1 MSHVDLVSESR
12 RRRHAVGMPLCGLM
26 PRPDIALA
34 AQPNVIRS
42 VARQALTASR
52 AQLEP
57 LTRILAAALP
67 PCFVNIAAHRR
78 AFSSTR
84 RPAAVIRTLAT
95 SILREPAIIRSAV
108 AVARPASTSSIMPLI
123 ANPCACRM
131 PSGQPLSQDASNSSA
146 RMRSGLM
153 SRLWRRVGIVHCLRA
168 LYRFNRYLDTLFQW
182 MEPNSSLR
190 TCVESRG
197 APLRFE
203 NHVGPGA
210 SRVGAFSLRRTRG
223 RVGRRSTI
231 NDGRNLR
238 LRGPLAQ
245 GGPALPSELLV
256 AERPPISSSHR
267 CVPTDPPD
275 LGPIRTL
282 VT

>member
-1 MSHVDLVSESR
+1 MNQVPGTTLRPDCNEAEDAADNDAVFEHVVVVIAPFAGRARGAHEAGRHTSGMSHVDLVC
-12 RRRHAVGMPLCGLM
+12 RRHAVGMPLCGLM

-168 LYRFNRYLDTLFQW
+168 LYRFNRYLDTLFQC
-182 MEPNSSLR
+182 MEPNSSLG
-190 TCVESRG
+190 TCVDSRG
-197 APLRFE
+197 GPCDLTTTLAP
-203 NHVGPGA
+203 A
-210 SRVGAFSLRRTRG
+210 
-223 RVGRRSTI
+223 
-231 NDGRNLR
+231 R
-238 LRGPLAQ
+238 LA
-245 GGPALPSELLV
+245 
-256 AERPPISSSHR
+256 
-267 CVPTDPPD
+267 
-275 LGPIRTL
+275 LGPFL
-282 VT
+282 